1 MPGPKVLLFSC
12 MKNEGAGLLEWIAHH
27 RVVGIDHFL
36 IYSNDCA
43 DGSDRML
50 DRLQE
55 MGVLTHRRSLA
66 GRGRNTRAQAI
77 AIDRLAE
84 DAAYQAADWV
94 LFIDADEFLN
104 VHRGAGTVAALMAAD
119 PAADCFFLH
128 WRLFGTAGRQRY
140 EPGLVTEQFT
150 RAIAPGHDAV
160 AGSFAPKALFRRA
173 AFLKPGIHRPRQLP
187 PGAPPTRAVLADGSP
202 IGRNWNGIARAVS
215 FAHAQ
220 INHYSVQSLDM
231 VILKYLRG
239 FAAGQAPADPLAY
252 LQARDFNHEEDRT
265 ILRHGAA
272 MRAERAR
279 LLADPVLA
287 ALQAEAELWRQE
299 TLARQVWRRRNKAL
313 IAQMVAAQEAL
324 AREGAP
330 G

>member
-1 MPGPKVLLFSC
+1 MSGPEVLLFSC

-27 RVVGIDHFL
+27 RVAGIGHFL
-36 IYSNDCA
+36 IYSNDCD

-55 MGVLTHRRSLA
+55 MGVVTHRRSVA
-66 GRGRNTRAQAI
+66 PKGRNTKAQAI

-84 DAAYQAADWV
+84 DAVYQAAEWV
-94 LFIDADEFLN
+94 LFIDADEFMN
-104 VHRGAGTVAALMAAD
+104 VHRGAGTVADLMAAD

-128 WRLFGTAGRQRY
+128 WRLFGTAGRQRF

-150 RAIAPGHDAV
+150 RAIALHHREV

-187 PGAPPTRAVLADGSP
+187 EGAPPTRAVLADGTP
-202 IGRNWNGIARAVS
+202 IHRGWNAIERAAD
-215 FAHAQ
+215 FTHAQ

-239 FAAGQAPADPLAY
+239 FAAGQAPPDPLAY
-252 LQARDFNHEEDRT
+252 LKARDFNHEEDRT
-265 ILRHGAA
+265 ILRHNAA
-272 MRAERAR
+272 MREERAR

-287 ALQAEAELWRQE
+287 GWQAGAEAWRQE
-299 TLARQVWRRRNKAL
+299 ALARQVWRRRNKAL
-313 IAQMVAAQEAL
+313 IAEMVAAQQAV
-324 AREGAP
+324 AAP
-330 G
+330 SV